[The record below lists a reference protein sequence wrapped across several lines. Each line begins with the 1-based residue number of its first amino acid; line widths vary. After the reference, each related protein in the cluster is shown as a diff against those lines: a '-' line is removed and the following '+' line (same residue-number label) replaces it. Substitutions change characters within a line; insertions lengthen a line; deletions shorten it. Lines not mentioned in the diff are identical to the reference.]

1 MAVLLNPSSSS
12 SSKATPPPPPQ
23 QQQQQLLLLLL
34 HLLLVAVPA
43 TSLTFSYDADSFVSE
58 DFRQEDDAMVTAGRI
73 ELLGEEFAARARGRA
88 LYKRPVQL
96 WDGTTGE
103 EASFA
108 ASFNFTIRSVAGK
121 GNALAGHGI
130 TFFLA
135 PFMPDM
141 PQECYEGC
149 LGLFDQSLTRNT
161 ASAMGN
167 ASGAASFVAVEF
179 DTHMDGWDPSG
190 RHVGVDV
197 NNVDSRRGK
206 YVVLPEDSLVD
217 AGVMSATVA
226 YDSSATRL
234 DVALAV
240 GGAAATATYNL
251 SAAVHLRSVLPE
263 QVAVGFSAAT
273 GDRFASNHT
282 VLSFTFSSTLP
293 TRSTS
298 PPSPSTSSSKTA
310 HLSAAVAA
318 AGAVL
323 LLLVLAIT
331 ILIRRAN
338 KRRRRD
344 DGDDSS
350 VGGFDDDEEEEDME
364 SGTGPRRIPYAQL
377 AAATGGFAEIGK
389 LGEGGS
395 GSVYGGHVREL
406 GRDVAIKVFTRGAS
420 MEGRKEYRSEVT
432 VISRLRHRNLVQ
444 LMGWC
449 HGRRRLLLVY
459 ELVRNGSLD
468 GHLYSDKETLTWP
481 LRYQIIN
488 GLASAVLYLHQEWD
502 QCVVHGDIKP
512 SNIML
517 DESFNAKLGDFGLA
531 RLIDHGMSLQTMTAV
546 AGTPGYLDPECVI
559 TGKAS
564 TESDMYSFGIVLLE
578 VASGRRPMVVA
589 PRAAAATGGGKGDD
603 EDGGGGQ
610 VFRLVEWAWELYG
623 RGDDQSLD
631 AVADARLGGAF
642 DRWEMER
649 VVGVGLWC
657 AHPDPKARPAIR
669 KAAEAL
675 QSRKFRMPVL
685 PPRMPVAVYLQ
696 PFTASTMKYYG
707 DSMTSVG
714 SEVVGYSSTSLATA
728 TLSSSSSLPSAM
740 ANNDSLSPRE

>member
-1 MAVLLNPSSSS
+1 MAVLNPSSSS
-12 SSKATPPPPPQ
+12 SSKATPPP
-23 QQQQQLLLLLL
+23 QQQQQLLLLLF
-34 HLLLVAVPA
+34 HLLLVVPA
-43 TSLTFSYDADSFVSE
+43 TSLSFSYDDQSFVSD

-73 ELLGEEFAARARGRA
+73 ELLGEEFTARARGRA

-96 WDGTTGE
+96 WDGDTGE

-108 ASFNFTIRSVAGK
+108 ASFNFTIKSVAGR
-121 GNALAGHGI
+121 GNGLAGHGM

-161 ASAMGN
+161 MSHAVAMGN

-190 RHVGVDV
+190 RHIGVDV
-197 NNVDSRRGK
+197 NNVDSRGN

-226 YDSSATRL
+226 YDSGARRL

-240 GGAAATATYNL
+240 GGAATYNL
-251 SAAVHLRSVLPE
+251 SAAVDLRSVLPE

-273 GDRFASNHT
+273 GDQFASNHT

-293 TRSTS
+293 TRSSTHT
-298 PPSPSTSSSKTA
+298 TSSSKTA

-318 AGAVL
+318 AGVAL
-323 LLLVLAIT
+323 LLLILAVT
-331 ILIRRAN
+331 TAVLIRRAR
-338 KRRRRD
+338 KRRRD
-344 DGDDSS
+344 DDS
-350 VGGFDDDEEEEDME
+350 VGSFGDEEEEDLE

-377 AAATGGFAEIGK
+377 TAATGGFAEGGK

-468 GHLYSDKETLTWP
+468 GHLYSKQETLTWP
-481 LRYQIIN
+481 LRYHVIH

-564 TESDMYSFGIVLLE
+564 TESDMYSFGVVLLE
-578 VASGRRPMVVA
+578 VASGRRPMIVT
-589 PRAAAATGGGKGDD
+589 PRAAAATGGGNSKDD
-603 EDGGGGQ
+603 DDGGGQ

-623 RGDDQSLD
+623 RGDQSLD

-669 KAAEAL
+669 QAVEAL

-685 PPRMPVAVYLQ
+685 PRRMPVAVYLQ
-696 PFTASTMKYYG
+696 PFAASTMKYYG
-707 DSMTSVG
+707 DSVTSVG

-728 TLSSSSSLPSAM
+728 TLSSSSSLPPAM
-740 ANNDSLSPRE
+740 ADSDSLSPRE